1 MRRICGYLSLLFML
15 CASPSVEAQATTET
29 AHPSEDPYTALRK
42 EALRKQD
49 PTLYYRKKVQWEK
62 LAERAKV
69 IKPINLDEVGLG
81 GWFQPLEKE
90 TEKSFYVGSIQ
101 HMPRPKRK
109 WFLDSFRDADWTGAP
124 LSRPSVLDT
133 MRTAE
138 IRALLQSL
146 FGSPSSTIFDV
157 PPERRRSEL
166 EHVQFEYYLVVND
179 TIPVMIMDGLGP
191 KGKGVIFAGDWADEN
206 VLPLIKHELI
216 RRMMH
221 AVDPKPYI
229 DFYYDPDVDLWYK
242 TGFDGN
248 RYFTEQ
254 IKKPK
259 QVYERPYFEEQE
271 PAAPT
276 TGKG

>member
-1 MRRICGYLSLLFML
+1 VL
-15 CASPSVEAQATTET
+15 AQATTET
-29 AHPSEDPYTALRK
+29 TPQSEDPYTVLRK

-49 PTLYYRKKVQWEK
+49 PTLFYRKKVQWEK
-62 LAERAKV
+62 LEARAKV

-81 GWFQPLEKE
+81 GWFQTPEQE
-90 TEKSFYVGSIQ
+90 TEKSFHVGSIQ

-109 WFLDSFRDADWTGAP
+109 WFLDFFRDADWTGAP
-124 LSRPSVLDT
+124 LSKPSVLDT

-157 PPERRRSEL
+157 PQERRRSEL
-166 EHVQFEYYLVVND
+166 EHIQFEYYLVVND
-179 TIPVMIMDGLGP
+179 TIPIMIMDGLGP

-229 DFYYDPDVDLWYK
+229 DFYYDPDNDLWFR

-259 QVYERPYFEEQE
+259 QVYERPYFEEQQPAE
-271 PAAPT
+271 PPSE
-276 TGKG
+276 KG